1 MAEAILRHMKKD
13 FDVQSAGVFAANGH
27 PASQQTIEV
36 LKQKN
41 IECNHQS
48 QQLTR
53 ELLDWA
59 DLVLTMTNS
68 HKDIVLQEFPGV
80 LHKVHTLKEFVGEQ
94 EKDISD
100 PFGSSV
106 DIYVQTFV
114 EIESAIKKLTKKLK
128 S

>member
-94 EKDISD
+94 EEDISD